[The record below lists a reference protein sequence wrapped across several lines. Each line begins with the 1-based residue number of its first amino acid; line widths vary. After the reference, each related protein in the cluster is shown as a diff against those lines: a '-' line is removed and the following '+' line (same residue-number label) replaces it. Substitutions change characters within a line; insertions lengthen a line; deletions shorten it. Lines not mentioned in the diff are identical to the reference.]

1 VLAQAFILI
10 DVILEEIIKPVNL
23 CYVLSA
29 KTERVQA
36 QVHTT
41 LFDNINTLK
50 NDDKPSIELLYQK
63 LTQAFVASGLYNE

>member
-1 VLAQAFILI
+1 
-10 DVILEEIIKPVNL
+10 VNL
-23 CYVLSA
+23 CYALSA

-41 LFDNINTLK
+41 LFDNINSLK

>member
-1 VLAQAFILI
+1 
-10 DVILEEIIKPVNL
+10 
-23 CYVLSA
+23 LSA